1 MKYIKFILA
10 VNLLLCIESTWA
22 CGGEPIIDVT
32 DTPIYRIYENQTSYR
47 IEYKRQFKENNIA
60 LWKEQTSDN
69 FPDSLIEETIYHY
82 SSYQLAKL
90 YNVASHIDD
99 TTNIEWANKYAQYLA
114 TAKKYSWSTTS
125 KHINALRF
133 LLLAKRCEEACKQ
146 LYNDPWYYPVKG
158 DNIENTLEDIISNC
172 RKATNFKT
180 RYFLQEVRAL
190 IALNRYDE
198 CISRWEETKDQI
210 DNDLFYKEIEL
221 RVARA
226 YLLAEISDKDKAIEI
241 YARYGDAESLM
252 LAKRIVHDI
261 NEHDLTYVYNI
272 CPDAE
277 YIKNEVQKRL
287 TEQSYDYVDFD
298 TSLLNLAELAIKERR
313 AKDIALWYYV
323 AASLYDK
330 SEQYNKALLYIKQGK
345 DVCNDKQMKK
355 QFRILRILIESKTMT
370 YTANYEHKLF
380 NDLKWLDGEIL
391 SNLTPHIIS
400 NIKGDNLKWATFYY
414 HRYPDNYYYDDAMR
428 LILINNV
435 IPKAINA
442 GNTQRALQ
450 LANYAD
456 YRLLQFLKIPKT
468 ESFGYVSSI
477 NTTKNV
483 YDYQNYMFKIAND
496 MKAIDLE
503 KYVTNIDRS
512 KDSFSYFLEQGSFT
526 DLNYWNELLG
536 TKFMREHNY
545 KKAVEYLEK
554 VSPEYQYTL
563 NVYKEGDDMRRDPFE
578 PDFWERGN
586 YLHDDTDYKLRFA
599 QEMLSLQ
606 QTFEKQGDPNRRASA
621 MIRYAI
627 GMRNS
632 VNYCWTLTRYEN
644 YIYWLWD
651 KTLPDYP
658 GVTETIKMSKR
669 LIDKAFTMFTCE
681 EIAARHRYMLRDYKH
696 IIDLYPNTNMAQ
708 YIIRHCDTWQDY
720 VKNKRPRPNS

>member
-1 MKYIKFILA
+1 MIKIFQHTAPMKYIKFILA
-10 VNLLLCIESTWA
+10 VSLLLCIESTWA
-22 CGGEPIIDVT
+22 CGANPLYDVT
-32 DTPIYRIYENQTSYR
+32 DTPIYRVNEDQISGRN
-47 IEYKRQFKENNIA
+47 EYIRQFRKNNIA
-60 LWKEQTSDN
+60 LWKKQTSDN
-69 FPDSLIEETIYHY
+69 FPDNLVEETVYHY

-99 TTNIEWANKYAQYLA
+99 TTNIEWANKYAQHLA
-114 TAKKYSWSTTS
+114 TTISYSGCTTS
-125 KHINALRF
+125 KYINTLRF
-133 LLLAKRCEEACKQ
+133 LLIAKRCEEACKQ

-158 DNIENTLEDIISNC
+158 DNVENTLEDIISNC

-198 CISRWEETKDQI
+198 CISRWEETKGQI

-226 YLLAEISDKDKAIEI
+226 YLLAKISDKDKAVEI

-252 LAKRIVHDI
+252 YVGRIDPDI
-261 NEHDLTYVYNI
+261 NEDKLSYVYKL

-277 YIKNEVQKRL
+277 YIKHEVQKRL
-287 TEQSYDYVDFD
+287 TEQSYDYADFD

-330 SEQYNKALLYIKQGK
+330 SEQYNKALQYIKQGK
-345 DVCNDKQMKK
+345 DVCNDKQMMK

-380 NDLKWLDGEIL
+380 KDLKWLDGEIL

-400 NIKGDNLKWATFYY
+400 NIKGDNSKWPTFYY
-414 HRYPDNYYYDDAMR
+414 HRYPNNYYYDDAMR

-442 GNTQRALQ
+442 GYAQRALQ

-468 ESFGYVSSI
+468 
-477 NTTKNV
+477 NTAKNV
-483 YDYQNYMFKIAND
+483 YDYQNYMFNFAND

-503 KYVTNIDRS
+503 KYVTNINRS

-554 VSPEYQYTL
+554 VSPEFQYTL
-563 NVYKEGDDMRRDPFE
+563 NVYKEGDDMRRNPFE

-599 QEMLSLQ
+599 QEMLLLQ
-606 QTFEKQGDPNRRASA
+606 QTFESQCDPNRRASA

-644 YIYWLWD
+644 YHYWLLN

-658 GVTETIKMSKR
+658 GITETIKMSKR

-696 IIDLYPNTNMAQ
+696 VIDHYPNTNMAQ
-708 YIIRHCDTWQDY
+708 YIVQHCDTWRDY
-720 VKNKRPRPNS
+720 LKNKRGD